1 MSSTRYLEFDSSF
14 RNRNLYPNPA
24 SFAIDIAQSGAK
36 NSRNAV
42 DPVSIEAPIMSL
54 NNLFTTF
61 ETVAYG
67 NITTSPISYSNTTL
81 SFTLSIENIIKING
95 YYEGAVMT
103 YLAEKRRIA
112 EYYYISGN
120 IGYFRM
126 DNQFS
131 VMPTNISINNATDIS
146 VGSFFIPNGP
156 VFTDNAY
163 YNWYIHNITTSL
175 RNNRNEY
182 VTITYYNAL
191 NKMASFVPP
200 LINDWDPS
208 CDNIV
213 LRQQTPLVISSAITM
228 NKSDIILQQKNMVGN
243 LSNTID
249 EYIGSF
255 FSINYTKPC
264 PFNSVFVGYIDNSP
278 TNNTLH
284 VTSITNY
291 IIYTG
296 MTIIGINI
304 TDNTFIIEQQTGTPG
319 GPGTYTLFN
328 SIIPIIPTT
337 MSTSIIGYFKEP
349 YTIEVICNTS
359 TNTLNVLSVTSPSII
374 QIGGLVTDLYGNTA
388 IITEQLSL
396 PPPPPGGIG
405 IYQLN
410 SSLNISLNDTIKIS
424 YTPPFTTVFEA
435 TCTGD
440 NIITVQQIYSSIIYI
455 GMNISSQDITG
466 NVTILKQLTGSTGDI
481 GTYIISSIQT
491 ITTTYRIIGNII
503 TPILDQSTAIIPF
516 TGPSNYIG
524 KITSYN
530 NIRIPITSS
539 FTCNTT
545 YGSTI
550 LDITAINN
558 GVNLVLDMSIS
569 GSGINITN
577 IISQL
582 SGTKGGIGSY
592 IMSDVQT
599 TTATGISVIGV
610 ISQPSYKL
618 TVCPS
623 FPDGFDYTN
632 PYYTYEI
639 YNFTKDN
646 CVPFNYTG
654 SVISQQEQVCYQ
666 VDLLN
671 LILPNVL
678 LALNPGSRITF
689 YPYVYVELINVGTG
703 ANRNII
709 YSNNPNST
717 KMLFRCPI
725 NDVPNP
731 IFSSFVKIDGDGM
744 SQTIKFKPND
754 NFFFAVYLGNG
765 NVFETLL
772 KDNFSPL
779 PPKGF
784 LQISASFA
792 FKRL

>member
-24 SFAIDIAQSGAK
+24 SFAIDIAQSGNK

-42 DPVSIEAPIMSL
+42 DPVSLEAPILSL
-54 NNLFTTF
+54 NNLFTTY
-61 ETVAYG
+61 ETIAYG

-81 SFTLSIENIIKING
+81 SFTLSIENIIKIDG
-95 YYEGAVMT
+95 YYEGAVI
-103 YLAEKRRIA
+103 LSQNERKRIS

-120 IGYFRM
+120 IGYFRL
-126 DNQFS
+126 DSQFS
-131 VMPTNISINNATDIS
+131 SMPTNISIKNPTDIS

-175 RNNRNEY
+175 KNNRNEY

-191 NKMASFVPP
+191 NKIASFVPP
-200 LINDWDPS
+200 IVNDWDPS
-208 CDNIV
+208 CDSIV
-213 LRQQTPLVISSAITM
+213 LRQKIPIIISRSITM
-228 NKSDIILQQKNMVGN
+228 NKYDIILQQKNMVGN
-243 LSNTID
+243 LSNNID
-249 EYIGSF
+249 EYVGSF

-264 PFNSVFVGYIDNSP
+264 PFNTVFTGSVDN
-278 TNNTLH
+278 NNNLT
-284 VTSITNY
+284 VTSIINY
-291 IIYTG
+291 IIYIG

-304 TDNTFIIEQQTGTPG
+304 PDNTFIIEQTGGTTGGTGT
-319 GPGTYTLFN
+319 YKLFN
-328 SIIPIIPTT
+328 SVFTPLPIINNTN
-337 MSTSIIGYFKEP
+337 IIGYFNQP
-349 YTIEVICNTS
+349 YTIEVICNIS
-359 TNTLNVLSVTSPSII
+359 TTILDVQSVILPSIV
-374 QIGGLVTDLYGNTA
+374 QIGGSITDLYGNNA
-388 IITEQLSL
+388 IITEQITGS
-396 PPPPPGGIG
+396 PIGGIG
-405 IYQLN
+405 TYRLN
-410 SSLNISLNDTIKIS
+410 SSVNISLNDNINIS
-424 YTPPFTTVFEA
+424 YTPTFTTVF
-435 TCTGD
+435 TGSCVND
-440 NIITVQQIYSSIIYI
+440 NVIDILMIYSSIIYI
-455 GMNISSQDITG
+455 GMTISSPDIIG
-466 NVTILKQLTGSTGDI
+466 NVTILKQLTGSLGNI
-481 GTYIISSIQT
+481 GLYIISSIQT
-491 ITTTYRIIGNII
+491 ILIGNRIIGNII
-503 TPILDQSTAIIPF
+503 TPILEQSKDNVLTPF
-516 TGPSNYIG
+516 TGPSDYIG
-524 KITSYN
+524 NIISYSNIKTSIKSDFICNITN
-530 NIRIPITSS
+530 
-539 FTCNTT
+539 
-545 YGSTI
+545 GSTI
-550 LDITAINN
+550 IIITSIISNN
-558 GVNLVLDMSIS
+558 IVLDMIIS
-569 GSGINITN
+569 GTGIDTTT

-592 IMSDVQT
+592 IMSDKQT
-599 TTATGISVIGV
+599 VITSNNISVLGV
-610 ISQPSYKL
+610 ISLPSYRL
-618 TVCPS
+618 NVSPS
-623 FPDGFDYTN
+623 FPVGFDYTN

-654 SVISQQEQVCYQ
+654 SVVSQQEQVCYQ

-703 ANRNII
+703 SNRNII
-709 YSNNPNST
+709 YSNNPNAT

-731 IFSSFVKIDGDGM
+731 VFSSFVKIDGDGM

>member
-61 ETVAYG
+61 ETIAYG

-103 YLAEKRRIA
+103 HFGEKRRIA

-126 DNQFS
+126 DTQFS
-131 VMPTNISINNATDIS
+131 VMPTNISINNATDIA

-249 EYIGSF
+249 EYVGSF
-255 FSINYTKPC
+255 FSIIYTKPC
-264 PFNSVFVGYIDNSP
+264 PMKTVLKGYINVP
-278 TNNTLH
+278 NTLV

-304 TDNTFIIEQQTGTPG
+304 PDNTFIIEQLSGTSG
-319 GPGTYTLFN
+319 GIGNYQLFN
-328 SIIPIIPTT
+328 SIIPIISTT
-337 MSTSIIGYFKEP
+337 PNSIIGYFKEP

-359 TNTLNVLSVTSPSII
+359 TNILDVQSVTSPSII
-374 QIGGLVTDLYGNTA
+374 QIGGLVTDLYGNTS
-388 IITEQLSL
+388 IITEQLTGA
-396 PPPPPGGIG
+396 PPGGIG
-405 IYQLN
+405 TYQLN

-424 YTPPFTTVFEA
+424 YTPPFTTVFIA
-435 TCTGD
+435 TCTGN
-440 NIITVQQIYSSIIYI
+440 NIITVSQIYSSIIYI

-466 NVTILKQLTGSTGDI
+466 NVTILKQLTGSTGNI

-503 TPILDQSTAIIPF
+503 TPMLDKSTAVGKNIPF
-516 TGPSNYIG
+516 TGPSDYIG

-539 FTCNTT
+539 FTCNTIS
-545 YGSTI
+545 GSTV

-558 GVNLVLDMSIS
+558 GVGIVLDMSIS

-592 IMSDVQT
+592 IMSDVQSA
-599 TTATGISVIGV
+599 TATNLSVIGV

-689 YPYVYVELINVGTG
+689 YPYVYVELVNVGTG